1 MNWLATDREGRRW
14 YPYLSVN
21 LKDET
26 EILMHR
32 EGADTDMGDVYLDEL
47 VEWAE
52 PLTIT
57 LIKEDR

>member
-1 MNWLATDREGRRW
+1 MNWLATDRLGRRW

-21 LKDET
+21 QKDET
-26 EILMHR
+26 EILMHH
-32 EGADTDMGDVYLDEL
+32 ALDDTDMGDLYLDEL

-57 LIKEDR
+57 LIKEEQ

>member
-14 YPYLSVN
+14 YPYFDT
-21 LKDET
+21 KT

-32 EGADTDMGDVYLDEL
+32 EGADTDMGDLYLDEL

-57 LIKEDR
+57 LIKEEQ